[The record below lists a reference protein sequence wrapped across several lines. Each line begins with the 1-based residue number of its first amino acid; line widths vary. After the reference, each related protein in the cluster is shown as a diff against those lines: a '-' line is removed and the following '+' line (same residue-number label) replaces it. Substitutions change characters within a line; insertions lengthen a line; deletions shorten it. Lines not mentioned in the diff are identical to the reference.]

1 MKLGP
6 LIRRLLP
13 AGLETMAAKAYRAVF
28 VDLDK
33 VALQLAKALPGDANV
48 LDIGGGDGELLN
60 RLLAMR
66 TDVRVTMVDIAPSVG
81 RFLLPQYRER
91 VRLLPGTTIQAHL
104 LTLHGQ
110 NRKYDAAIVVDV
122 MHHIP
127 GGQRES
133 FLGEVHEAL
142 APGGVLLIK
151 DVEPGHLR
159 ATLGYLCDRYISG
172 DRGVALISITE
183 LSDLVARIA
192 PGRGVSEVGLLQED
206 RPNYLIRIGAA

>member
-13 AGLETMAAKAYRAVF
+13 AGLETMAAKAYRSVF

-33 VALQLAKALPGDANV
+33 VALHLANTLPSDANV

-66 TDVRVTMVDIAPSVG
+66 ADVRVTMVDIAPSVG

-91 VRLLPGTTIQAHL
+91 VCLLPGTTIQAHL
-104 LTLHGQ
+104 LTLNEQ
-110 NRKYDAAIVVDV
+110 SRKYDAAIVVDV

-133 FLGEVHEAL
+133 FLGEVHAAL
-142 APGGVLLIK
+142 VPGGLLLIK
-151 DVEPGHLR
+151 DVEPGHPR

-172 DRGVALISITE
+172 DRGVALISIKE
-183 LSDLVARIA
+183 LCDLAARVA